1 MTPSSNKTYI
11 VRLDI
16 VTDIENVV
24 MIIDVDSINSSILY

>member
-11 VRLDI
+11 VMLDI